1 MKLTLNLGA
10 ILRVGRQGLDGKAN
24 SQNENTHRSQAVSR
38 RCLQVNRNQ
47 STIGASLKAAIK
59 SLEKSLAFV
68 DSCTKTGCERG
79 QSPMTKVRTALISA
93 AVLMA
98 LVVVVSSARTAG
110 ASDSF
115 MDPQGPIA
123 AVQKAHLLR
132 ATWLILIAVV
142 PVLVLVPLIA
152 LRYRRRKGS
161 TAAYR
166 PDWDFSPQLEMVM
179 WGVPVVIVTILSVYL
194 WKATHRLDPYA
205 APFGDEPAVQV
216 QVVGLDWKWL
226 FIYPDLGIATVG
238 EMGIPVKQ
246 QIALTL
252 TTDTVMQSFMIPAL
266 AGQIYAMP
274 GMTTQLHLVADR
286 PEQMQGENTQYNGR
300 GFTKQKFET
309 LALSAEDFDAWVE
322 GVRQNGIVL
331 DEATY
336 KTVAMRSDRDELQ
349 QALGTSDM
357 PENALYFRVDDGDL
371 FQSIL
376 HRYHSGQALPHDQ
389 QPGTASYGQGVGQ

>member
-1 MKLTLNLGA
+1 
-10 ILRVGRQGLDGKAN
+10 
-24 SQNENTHRSQAVSR
+24 
-38 RCLQVNRNQ
+38 
-47 STIGASLKAAIK
+47 
-59 SLEKSLAFV
+59 
-68 DSCTKTGCERG
+68 
-79 QSPMTKVRTALISA
+79 MTKVRTALISA